1 MQLTPIMY
9 VLFAAM
15 TITLTACDKPQTPV
29 ENISL
34 STPKAEQIVALAGE
48 TMGSIYHIKYLAKN
62 NLPATPKQNH
72 EDIEKILVDVNAKM
86 STYIKTSELS
96 QFNQNTQTQTPL
108 EISSDLAKVIKEAIR
123 LNKLTQGALDVTV
136 GPVVNLWGFGPE
148 KRPERKPTPEK
159 QPTEEQLA
167 ARQAWVGIDK
177 LTLTEKAGNFYLT
190 KAIPELYVD
199 LSSIAKG
206 FGVDQVA
213 NYLESLQIENYMVEI
228 GGEIRAK
235 GHNSEGKPW
244 QIAIEQPSFD
254 GSQIAQQIIGIKDL
268 AMATSGNYRNYFEQD
283 GIRFSHEIDPHTG
296 RPIQHALASITVLA
310 PSSMPADGLS
320 TGLFVL
326 GEKKAIEIAEQEN
339 LAIFMIIKDG
349 KGYRTEMSSAF
360 KTLLEQ

>member
-1 MQLTPIMY
+1 M
-9 VLFAAM
+9 
-15 TITLTACDKPQTPV
+15 
-29 ENISL
+29 
-34 STPKAEQIVALAGE
+34 
-48 TMGSIYHIKYLAKN
+48 
-62 NLPATPKQNH
+62 
-72 EDIEKILVDVNAKM
+72 DVNAKM

-96 QFNQNTQTQTPL
+96 QFNQNTQTQTPI

-148 KRPERKPTPEK
+148 KRIEK

-177 LTLTEKAGNFYLT
+177 LTLTEKAGKFYLT

-213 NYLESLQIENYMVEI
+213 DYLESLQIENYMVEI

-244 QIAIEQPSFD
+244 QIAIERPNFD

-310 PSSMPADGLS
+310 PSSMTADGLS

-326 GEKKAIEIAEQEN
+326 GEKKAMEIAEQEN
-339 LAIFMIIKDG
+339 LAIFMIIKEG